1 MKKSTKGA
9 LAAGT
14 AAVLMLGG
22 AGSLA
27 YWSQGATLNAG
38 SFKTGTLGL
47 AAGTCDTN
55 WTYATGSDSGN
66 AATLIVPGDVIQKK
80 CTYTIT
86 ATGDHLT
93 AALTTPAT
101 VAFTPAAT
109 GTNKMSVA
117 ATYQLN
123 GNAITTVTSANN
135 GQTVTAT
142 IAVTFPF
149 GDATASDIN
158 DTQNLTEALNA
169 LTVTLTQDQSS
180 GKNPAA

>member
-9 LAAGT
+9 FAAGA
-14 AAVLMLGG
+14 AAVLLLGG

-27 YWSQGATLNAG
+27 YWSQGATVNAG

-47 AAGTCDTN
+47 TAGTCDAN
-55 WTYATGSDSGN
+55 WTYASGSDAGN

-93 AALTTPAT
+93 AALTTPST

-109 GTNKMSVA
+109 GSNKMTVA
-117 ATYQLN
+117 ATYQLA
-123 GNAITTVTSANN
+123 GNPVTEVTSANN

-149 GDATASDIN
+149 GDATATDIN
-158 DTQNLTEALNA
+158 DTQGLTESLND